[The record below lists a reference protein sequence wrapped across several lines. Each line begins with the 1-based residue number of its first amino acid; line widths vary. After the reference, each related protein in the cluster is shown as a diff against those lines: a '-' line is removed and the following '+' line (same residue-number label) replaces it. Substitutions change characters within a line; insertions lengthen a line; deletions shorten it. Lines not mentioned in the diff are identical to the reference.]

1 MAKNKYYAVATGRI
15 PGIYE
20 TWADCEAQVKGFP
33 CASFKG
39 FSDKEGAESFI
50 SDASDRKEQSES
62 MGNPF
67 EKEYAGRH
75 AFIYV
80 DGSYNKGTNKY
91 GYGVYVEDEQSP
103 KIFVGGDTC
112 QYGGNNIEGEIQAA
126 TVALDYAFKS
136 DKYDSV
142 TICHD
147 LKHIGLIGDRIEQ
160 PHTEYTSRYGCFV
173 DKIRRTGLAV
183 DFIHTKGHTGI
194 VGNEYVDKL
203 AKIGCDISL
212 TKKDKS
218 VIEPL
223 RGVSGF
229 PVTKREL
236 PGVDVTADTDY
247 DLSR

>member
-1 MAKNKYYAVATGRI
+1 MAKNKYYAVAAGRV

-33 CASFKG
+33 GASFKG
-39 FSDKEGAESFI
+39 FPDRDGAESFI
-50 SDASDRKEQSES
+50 SDAKDRQEQADAA
-62 MGNPF
+62 GDPF
-67 EKEYAGRH
+67 EKEYDGRH

-80 DGSYNKGTNKY
+80 DGSYNKDTNKY

-112 QYGGNNIEGEIQAA
+112 RYDGNNIEGEIQAA
-126 TVALDYAFKS
+126 TVALDYAYKS
-136 DKYDSV
+136 NQYDSV

-147 LKHIGLIGDRIEQ
+147 LKHIGSIGDHIET
-160 PHTEYTSRYGCFV
+160 PHTEYTVQYGAFV

-183 DFIHTKGHTGI
+183 DFIHTKGHTGV

-203 AKIGCDISL
+203 AKIGCDIEL
-212 TKKDKS
+212 TAKEKAF
-218 VIEPL
+218 IEPL

-229 PVTKREL
+229 PVTNREV
-236 PGVDVTADTDY
+236 PGVDITADIDY